1 MCVEVRVSQTKY
13 PYLNY
18 LLFLFFFLMI
28 RRPPR
33 STLFPYTT
41 LFRSIEVV
49 LDFIKEQLPETLRG
63 MVDGF
68 VSGDDDN
75 PLDAVKGFFGGD

>member
-1 MCVEVRVSQTKY
+1 MDELKKRLMEKVGLDEEKSQDA
-13 PYLNY
+13 
-18 LLFLFFFLMI
+18 
-28 RRPPR
+28 
-33 STLFPYTT
+33 
-41 LFRSIEVV
+41 IEVV

-75 PLDAVKGFFGGD
+75 PLDTVKGFFGGD

>member
-1 MCVEVRVSQTKY
+1 MEKVGLDEEKSQDA
-13 PYLNY
+13 
-18 LLFLFFFLMI
+18 
-28 RRPPR
+28 
-33 STLFPYTT
+33 
-41 LFRSIEVV
+41 IEVV

>member
-1 MCVEVRVSQTKY
+1 MDELKKRLMEKVGLGEEKSQDA
-13 PYLNY
+13 
-18 LLFLFFFLMI
+18 
-28 RRPPR
+28 
-33 STLFPYTT
+33 
-41 LFRSIEVV
+41 IEVV

>member
-1 MCVEVRVSQTKY
+1 MDELKKRLMEKVGLDEEKSQDA
-13 PYLNY
+13 
-18 LLFLFFFLMI
+18 
-28 RRPPR
+28 
-33 STLFPYTT
+33 
-41 LFRSIEVV
+41 IEVV